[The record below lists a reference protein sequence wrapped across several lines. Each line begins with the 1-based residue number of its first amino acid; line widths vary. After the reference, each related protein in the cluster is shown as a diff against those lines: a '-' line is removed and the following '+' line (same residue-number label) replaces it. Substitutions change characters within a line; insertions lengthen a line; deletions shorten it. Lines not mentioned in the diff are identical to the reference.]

1 MLKKTQWYW
10 LLWGIT
16 MTVKYV
22 LKNLFRSE
30 LDNKVLE
37 YVKELGHPEEITYG
51 QDGSY
56 FTAVLTYSYGKET
69 KNENT
74 QTYHS

>member
-1 MLKKTQWYW
+1 MSNEY
-10 LLWGIT
+10 IT
-16 MTVKYV
+16 TVKYV

-56 FTAVLTYSYGKET
+56 FTAVLTYSYGKEIDNV
-69 KNENT
+69 KKIG
-74 QTYHS
+74 

>member
-1 MLKKTQWYW
+1 
-10 LLWGIT
+10 

-22 LKNLFRSE
+22 LEDLFRSK

-37 YVKELGHPEEITYG
+37 YVKELGHPEEITYN

-56 FTAVLTYSYGKET
+56 FTAVLTYSCGKEIDNVR
-69 KNENT
+69 KIR
-74 QTYHS
+74 

>member
-1 MLKKTQWYW
+1 
-10 LLWGIT
+10 

-56 FTAVLTYSYGKET
+56 FTAVLTYSYGKKT
-69 KNENT
+69 KNENA
-74 QTYHS
+74 

>member
-1 MLKKTQWYW
+1 
-10 LLWGIT
+10 

-22 LKNLFRSE
+22 LEDLFRSE

-37 YVKELGHPEEITYG
+37 YVKELGHPEKITYN

-69 KNENT
+69 KNENA
-74 QTYHS
+74 

>member
-1 MLKKTQWYW
+1 
-10 LLWGIT
+10 

-37 YVKELGHPEEITYG
+37 YVKELGHPEEIIYG

-56 FTAVLTYSYGKET
+56 FTAVLAYSYGKEIDNVG
-69 KNENT
+69 KIR
-74 QTYHS
+74 

>member
-1 MLKKTQWYW
+1 MSSEYTT
-10 LLWGIT
+10 II
-16 MTVKYV
+16 KYV
-22 LKNLFRSE
+22 LENLFRSE

-56 FTAVLTYSYGKET
+56 FTAVLTYSYVKEI
-69 KNENT
+69 KNA
-74 QTYHS
+74 